1 MKSKSNLIY
10 LVFLIL
16 ASLILAGTMVYVGI
30 KDITDNSA
38 NLGAPV
44 MVFMLGF
51 MILLGAA
58 FLIVAEFSGNK
69 EMKLLGTIF
78 NHLAVMMVLFTQ
90 ANNNFQGFGIMGG
103 IALFVCSIFLILNLY
118 LHQTGLQIVAFVFSA
133 VTFLCLL
140 GDGIYGLISKNYDL
154 LYVLYF
160 FGYFFFGA
168 GLFVLGLFGLIN
180 LTKKNDVP
188 QA

>member
-30 KDITDNSA
+30 KDIADNSA

-78 NHLAVMMVLFTQ
+78 NH
-90 ANNNFQGFGIMGG
+90 
-103 IALFVCSIFLILNLY
+103 FLSLY
-118 LHQTGLQIVAFVFSA
+118 S
-133 VTFLCLL
+133 
-140 GDGIYGLISKNYDL
+140 SS
-154 LYVLYF
+154 
-160 FGYFFFGA
+160 
-168 GLFVLGLFGLIN
+168 
-180 LTKKNDVP
+180 
-188 QA
+188 